1 MYGGENIVSETFGVL
16 LDTVSIQQYIFSSN
30 KLKDNLGASYLVSKI
45 FREPLK
51 EALDEVCAD
60 EITLEKWKEEPETVC
75 IKNHQCEVEI
85 GYLGGGNALL
95 FFKDKEKAKEAV
107 KLWSLKLLID
117 CPGIQTAVA
126 IESLPE
132 DYFNS
137 EDSFIRTNNYLFSR
151 LAENKSRYHACTV
164 IPKHGITADCRE
176 SGHSAEIYNRRSDA
190 DNYISVVAEKKKQ
203 AADEA
208 HKELENKYDELLDGK
223 YSFTSRLDNLGQ
235 VGGESHLAVV
245 HIDGNSMATR
255 FRNMR
260 NLSDLR
266 KLSKTVQETTENA
279 FSELLDYIIKNQ
291 LDHLEKSDS
300 GFNLT
305 NDNGKQIL
313 PLRYIVLGG
322 DDITFVTDGRL
333 GVHFAEKFIEFFS
346 KKKVSDGNPISSC
359 AGVAIVKTK
368 YPFFRAYELAEQ
380 LCKEAKK
387 ESRKTESESSWLD
400 FHIAYGG
407 FSDHIEDIR
416 KKYFRAGEKASLIY
430 GPYAL
435 SSEPSENEKHKHIAN
450 LKSGMQQL
458 KQQWPRSKRKD
469 LRLALSLGEAGRS
482 TLEDF
487 KSRELILPK
496 TESGFE
502 KTGWINGRTPY
513 YDMVELMEFYPDHCF

>member
-1 MYGGENIVSETFGVL
+1 MSEIFGVL

-45 FREPLK
+45 FGEPLK
-51 EALDEVCAD
+51 EALDEVYED
-60 EITLEKWKEEPETVC
+60 EITLEKWKEEPETIY
-75 IKNHQCEVEI
+75 IKSHQCEVEI

-95 FFKDKEKAKEAV
+95 FFTDKEKAKDVV
-107 KLWSLKLLID
+107 KSWSLKLLIAY
-117 CPGIQTAVA
+117 PGIQTAVA

-137 EDSFIRTNNYLFSR
+137 EDSFIKTNNYLFTR
-151 LAENKSRYHACTV
+151 LAENKSRYHCCTV
-164 IPKHGITADCRE
+164 IPKHGISADCRE

-208 HKELENKYDELLDGK
+208 HNELEKKYDKLLAGK

-235 VGGESHLAVV
+235 VSGESHLAVV
-245 HIDGNSMATR
+245 HIDGNSMSTR

-260 NLSDLR
+260 NLPALR
-266 KLSKTVQETTENA
+266 NLSKSVQETTEHA
-279 FSELLDYIIKNQ
+279 FSQLLDYIINNQ
-291 LDHLEKSDS
+291 LAHLEKPDS
-300 GFNLT
+300 GFCLAK
-305 NDNGKQIL
+305 DNGKKIL

-322 DDITFVTDGRL
+322 DDITFVADGRL

-346 KKKVSDGNPISSC
+346 KEKVSDGKTISSC

-387 ESRKTESESSWLD
+387 ESRKTEPESSWLD

-435 SSEPSENEKHKHIAN
+435 SSGPSENEKHKDIKC
-450 LKSGMQQL
+450 LKKGMQQL

-469 LRLALSLGEAGRS
+469 LRLALSLGEAGKS

-487 KSRELILPK
+487 KTRGLILPE

-502 KTGWINGRTPY
+502 KTGWLNGCTPY